1 MHTITYRPLG
11 GLLQYYLAMGMDLAK
26 LIERLPKAELHLHI
40 EGTLEPELMMALA
53 QRNQIDLPYSDV
65 DEIRRAYEFSDL
77 QSFLDIYYAGAAVLI
92 TEQDF
97 YDLTWAYLERAASD
111 NVRHVEIFFDPQTHT
126 DRGVNFT
133 TVIDGIHRAL
143 EDGAADLG
151 ITFRVIMCFLRH
163 LSAAD
168 AMDTLAAALPHKSRI
183 HAVGLDSSEMGHP
196 PSKFV
201 AVFDRARNEGFLTV
215 AHAGEEGPPEYIWEA
230 LDLLKVKRID
240 HGVRAQEDV
249 ELVTRLVKEN
259 IPLTVCPLSNLK
271 LRVFNTLE
279 EHNLKE
285 LLQAGLCVTINSD
298 DPAYFGGYIGEN
310 FLQSQR
316 ALNLSADDI
325 YALAKNAFT
334 ASFLSNEDKV
344 RYIAELDAIMDK

>member
-1 MHTITYRPLG
+1 M
-11 GLLQYYLAMGMDLAK
+11 
-26 LIERLPKAELHLHI
+26 
-40 EGTLEPELMMALA
+40 
-53 QRNQIDLPYSDV
+53 
-65 DEIRRAYEFSDL
+65 
-77 QSFLDIYYAGAAVLI
+77 
-92 TEQDF
+92 
-97 YDLTWAYLERAASD
+97 
-111 NVRHVEIFFDPQTHT
+111 
-126 DRGVNFT
+126 
-133 TVIDGIHRAL
+133 
-143 EDGAADLG
+143 
-151 ITFRVIMCFLRH
+151 
-163 LSAAD
+163 
-168 AMDTLAAALPHKSRI
+168 
-183 HAVGLDSSEMGHP
+183 
-196 PSKFV
+196 
-201 AVFDRARNEGFLTV
+201 
-215 AHAGEEGPPEYIWEA
+215 
-230 LDLLKVKRID
+230 
-240 HGVRAQEDV
+240 
-249 ELVTRLVKEN
+249 VTRLVKEN